1 MRRRWRGWWAIVG
14 IAAVAIVIPAA
25 RHEDEPAP
33 RPPAFWPPP
42 VLSRERAIAET
53 VRVDSRGGGAFDTGT
68 GVSVGA
74 HVVLTNA
81 HLTRNPVT
89 LVTRCADQELNVGRI
104 ERSDAADV
112 ALLVTAGPSLL
123 PVALAEEDPKPG
135 DRVLLVGYPGG
146 RLALGDGRVEGTLR
160 LSDGTQVL
168 RFSPAPEVGQSGS
181 PLLDVDGRIAGLVYA
196 RDDAGGQGL
205 AIPVSRLR
213 SVIDKARVGGIPVAD
228 VDAGDPAAAA
238 ARSSLCG

>member
-1 MRRRWRGWWAIVG
+1 MNRRRGRVAVVG
-14 IAAVAIVIPAA
+14 VALLAVAVGPS
-25 RHEDEPAP
+25 RPVPKPAP
-33 RPPAFWPPP
+33 PPGAFWPPP
-42 VLSRERAIAET
+42 VLSNERAITEV

-89 LVTRCADQELNVGRI
+89 LVTRCGDQELNVGRI
-104 ERSDAADV
+104 ERSEAADV

-123 PVALAEEDPKPG
+123 PLADEDPTRG
-135 DRVLLVGYPGG
+135 DRVLLAGYPGG
-146 RLALGDGRVEGTLR
+146 RLALGDGRVEGMLR

-213 SVIDKARVGGIPVAD
+213 SVIDKARVGGIPAAD
-228 VDAGDPAAAA
+228 VDAGDPGVAA